1 MRCACIHD
9 LAGLGH
15 CSLTAAIPILACMG
29 IQPCPVPTAVLSSQ
43 TDGYSGYSYL
53 DMTPELPAYI
63 GHWKTL
69 HSQFDGIF
77 TGFLGSQEQLSLI
90 EDFLRSFPD
99 ALKVVD
105 PVMGDDGAA
114 YDTYNA
120 AMCAG
125 MGRLAGI
132 ADVITPNLT
141 EAAILLGM
149 DYADAP
155 HDPDGIAKWASGLS
169 REIAPRAVITGV
181 PSDNRTKLFIAA
193 SERGNTSILEK
204 PLVAADT
211 PCKGSYPG
219 TGDVF
224 ASVLT
229 ASLLRGD
236 DLVNAANRA
245 ADFVSD
251 CVEYTASLE
260 TPRCEGL
267 QFEPLLKNLV
277 Y

>member
-15 CSLTAAIPILACMG
+15 CSLTAAMPILACMG

-53 DMTPELPAYI
+53 DMTPEMPAYI
-63 GHWKTL
+63 SHWKSIQS
-69 HSQFDGIF
+69 HFDGIF
-77 TGFLGSQEQLSLI
+77 TGFLGSKEQLSLI
-90 EDFLRSFPD
+90 EDFLRSFSG

-114 YDTYNA
+114 YDTYNSE
-120 AMCAG
+120 MCVG
-125 MGRLAGI
+125 MGRLAAM

-141 EAAILLGM
+141 EAAILLGEN
-149 DYADAP
+149 YSNAP
-155 HDPDGIAKWASGLS
+155 HEPEEIAKWASRLS
-169 REIAPRAVITGV
+169 REIAPRIVITGV
-181 PSDNRTKLFIAA
+181 PSDDRTKLFIAA

-204 PLVAADT
+204 PMVAADT

-219 TGDVF
+219 AGDIF

-229 ASLLRGD
+229 GCLMRGD
-236 DLVNAANRA
+236 DLKSAADRAAN
-245 ADFVSD
+245 FVSS
-251 CVEYTASLE
+251 CVEYTAVLE

-267 QFEPLLKNLV
+267 QFEPKLKNLV